1 MLREPDDRNLYTLWI
16 VSIFSGLI
24 WLIGILHVITAIN
37 RTSVSSVSLINSIF
51 YPCSILKYP
60 NAIGGLF
67 GVFLSSFTTMCI
79 FTGCVLFIVGQ
90 LCIKPLHL
98 LYFWLIYFL
107 FPLVS
112 MPLLHHLQQLIKAN
126 SVKMKIIGF
135 LLSLLS
141 SGFGFYFWESH
152 WKWGHVLLFGGI
164 QSIGSGVLHAYGRV
178 LVLECAPIGK
188 EGVLCVWYGWIRAA
202 GLCLGFTVASVVP
215 GQIRTSFG
223 AAFVAAL
230 VGIIV
235 LLFGNVGDDVG
246 AKHVSNESD
255 SHGNHN
261 LGLDSKE
268 SDSV

>member
-1 MLREPDDRNLYTLWI
+1 MLREPDDRNLFTLWI

-24 WLIGILHVITAIN
+24 WLIGVLHVVTAIN
-37 RTSVSSVSLINSIF
+37 RTSVSIVSFNKSLF
-51 YPCSILKYP
+51 YPCSIFQHPK
-60 NAIGGLF
+60 AIGGLF

-79 FTGCVLFIVGQ
+79 FTGAVLFIVGN

-112 MPLLHHLQQLIKAN
+112 LPLLHPLQQLIKAS

-135 LLSLLS
+135 LLSMLS
-141 SGFGFYFWESH
+141 SGFGFYFGNSQ
-152 WKWGHVLLFGGI
+152 WKWGHILIFGGI
-164 QSIGSGVLHAYGRV
+164 QGIGSGVLHAFGRV
-178 LVLECAPIGK
+178 LVLECAPKGK
-188 EGVLCVWYGWIRAA
+188 EGVFSVWYGWIRAA

-215 GQIRTSFG
+215 GQIKTSFG

-230 VGIIV
+230 VGTVV
-235 LLFGNVGDDVG
+235 LLFGNVGDD
-246 AKHVSNESD
+246 NESG
-255 SHGNHN
+255 SHGNDN

-268 SDSV
+268 SVSV